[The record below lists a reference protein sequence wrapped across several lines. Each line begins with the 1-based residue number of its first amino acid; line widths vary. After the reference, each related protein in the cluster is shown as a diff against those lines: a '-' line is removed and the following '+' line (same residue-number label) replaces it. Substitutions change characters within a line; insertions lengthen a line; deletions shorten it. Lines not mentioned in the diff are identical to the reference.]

1 MAPGREFQPAR
12 PRGRAGFGNGG
23 TCRVSAETDSLV
35 GLVRGV
41 TGPARDSVES
51 RPRRLGLSGRLFL
64 VTVAFVVV
72 AEVLTYVPA
81 VANYRIEWMDD
92 RLAAAQ
98 VAALVLDGRTA
109 EPVSEGLEGRLLAG
123 VNARAIAV
131 RGGGVQ
137 RLLAVEPIPET
148 VADTVNLA
156 EVTTWDSL
164 RGAWRTLVAPVS
176 EPIRVLG
183 KGKAGFPQVE
193 ILLDEAPLRTAMIDY
208 ALRLLVS
215 SLIIA
220 AAAAGLVFV
229 VLQVLIVR
237 PVRRLATNVT
247 AFADA
252 PEDAGRVIAPSG
264 RTDEIGQAERALAKM
279 QRELADQLRQKRRL
293 AELGLAVSKI
303 SHELRNLL
311 TGAQLL
317 GDRLEATADPS
328 VQRIAPLLVRALARA
343 IRFCEGT
350 LAYGRATEPEP
361 DLAPVPLEPVFDD
374 LADLAALAGHPVRVV
389 ASAGGCAVVADREQL
404 ARALANLVRNAV
416 QALDGAGT
424 AEAVVRVSAEAG
436 PPGQITILVT
446 DNGPGLPPRAR
457 ENLFSPFQGSAK
469 AGGTGLGLPIAAE
482 LVQMNGGAL
491 TLDESPL
498 GTRFRLVL
506 PAA

>member
-1 MAPGREFQPAR
+1 M
-12 PRGRAGFGNGG
+12 
-23 TCRVSAETDSLV
+23 
-35 GLVRGV
+35 VRGAPD
-41 TGPARDSVES
+41 TAARTAA
-51 RPRRLGLSGRLFL
+51 PRLRGLGLSGRLFL

-72 AEVLTYVPA
+72 AEVLTFVPA
-81 VANYRIEWMDD
+81 VANYRLEWMDD

-98 VAALVLDGRTA
+98 VAALVLDGRSV
-109 EPVSEGLEGRLLAG
+109 EPVSEALESRLLAG

-131 RGGGVQ
+131 RGNGVQ
-137 RLLAVEPIPET
+137 RLLAIEPTPEA
-148 VADTVNLA
+148 VADTVDLA
-156 EVTTWDSL
+156 QTSTWNAL

-176 EPIRVLG
+176 EPIRVTG
-183 KGKAGFPQVE
+183 RGKAGFSQVE

-208 ALRLLVS
+208 ALRLAVS

-220 AAAAGLVFV
+220 AVAAGLVFV

-252 PEDAGRVIAPSG
+252 PEDAGRIITPTG
-264 RTDEIGQAERALAKM
+264 RTDEIGQAEEALARM
-279 QRELADQLRQKRRL
+279 QRALADQLRQKRRL

-328 VQRIAPLLVRALARA
+328 VQRIAPLLVGTLARA

-361 DLAPVPLEPVFDD
+361 ALAPTPLQPVFTD
-374 LADLAALAGHPVRVV
+374 LADTAALASHPVRVETEARGLSV
-389 ASAGGCAVVADREQL
+389 LADGEQL
-404 ARALANLVRNAV
+404 SRALANLVRNAV
-416 QALDGAGT
+416 QALDGAQVPEG
-424 AEAVVRVSAEAG
+424 VVQVSARAG
-436 PPGQITILVT
+436 PEEKVTILVS

-457 ENLFSPFQGSAK
+457 DNLFSPFQGSGK

-482 LVQMNGGAL
+482 LVQMNGGTL
-491 TLDESPL
+491 TLDETAI
-498 GTRFRLVL
+498 GTRFRIVL

>member
-1 MAPGREFQPAR
+1 MVLRRSSSAMPAR
-12 PRGRAGFGNGG
+12 
-23 TCRVSAETDSLV
+23 S
-35 GLVRGV
+35 V
-41 TGPARDSVES
+41 TGVAVES
-51 RPRRLGLSGRLFL
+51 DATAAPVAVPTRDGAERRAPRLGLSGRLFL

-81 VANYRIEWMDD
+81 VANYRIEWMSD

-109 EPVSEGLEGRLLAG
+109 EPVSEALESRLLAG

-131 RGGGVQ
+131 RGGGAQ
-137 RLLAVEPIPET
+137 RLLAIEPMPEQ
-148 VADTVNLA
+148 VADTVDLRT
-156 EVTTWDSL
+156 VTAVSAI

-176 EPIRVLG
+176 EPIRVVG
-183 KGKAGFPQVE
+183 EGVIGFDRVE

-208 ALRLLVS
+208 AVRLLIS

-220 AAAAGLVFV
+220 ASAAGLVFV

-237 PVRRLATNVT
+237 PVRRLATNIT

-252 PEDAGRVIAPSG
+252 PEDAARIIAPSE
-264 RTDEIGQAERALAKM
+264 RTDEIGQAEAALAKM
-279 QRELADQLRQKRRL
+279 QRGLADQLRQKRRL

-317 GDRLEATADPS
+317 GDRLEGTADPS
-328 VQRIAPLLVRALARA
+328 VQRIAPLLVGTLARA

-350 LAYGRATEPEP
+350 LAYGRAIEPEP
-361 DLAPVPLEPVFDD
+361 RLAPTPLAPLF
-374 LADLAALAGHPVRVV
+374 ADLHDTAALAARPV
-389 ASAGGCAVVADREQL
+389 AVETQAQNLSVLADREQL
-404 ARALANLVRNAV
+404 SRALANLVRNAV
-416 QALDGAGT
+416 QALDGAAIPDAT
-424 AEAVVRVSAEAG
+424 VRVCASAG
-436 PPGQITILVT
+436 PEDRVTILVS

-457 ENLFSPFQGSAK
+457 QNLFAPFQGSVR

-482 LVQMNGGAL
+482 LVEMNGGTL
-491 TLDESPL
+491 GLDETPG
-498 GTRFRLVL
+498 GTRFRIVL

>member
-1 MAPGREFQPAR
+1 MS
-12 PRGRAGFGNGG
+12 
-23 TCRVSAETDSLV
+23 RVAADTDSIV
-35 GLVRGV
+35 GLPREVSV
-41 TGPARDSVES
+41 ASRDGADL

-72 AEVLTYVPA
+72 AEILTFVPA

-109 EPVSEGLEGRLLAG
+109 EPVSEALESRLLAG

-131 RGGGVQ
+131 RGAGAQ
-137 RLLAVEPIPET
+137 RLLATEPIPER
-148 VADTVNLA
+148 VADTVDLGA
-156 EVTTWDSL
+156 VTTWDSL
-164 RGAWRTLVAPVS
+164 RGAWRTLVSPVS
-176 EPIRVLG
+176 EPIRVVGQG
-183 KGKAGFPQVE
+183 KPGFGQVE

-208 ALRLLVS
+208 ALRLAVS

-220 AAAAGLVFV
+220 AVAAGLVFV

-237 PVRRLATNVT
+237 PVRRLATNIT

-252 PEDAGRVIAPSG
+252 PEDAGRIIAPSD
-264 RTDEIGQAERALAKM
+264 RTDEIGQAEAALAKM
-279 QRELADQLRQKRRL
+279 QRGLADQLRQKRRL

-328 VQRIAPLLVRALARA
+328 VQRIAPLLVGTLARA

-350 LAYGRATEPEP
+350 LAYGRAIEPEP
-361 DLAPVPLEPVFDD
+361 HLAPTPLAPLFADLPDIATLANRTVAVETQGQDLVV
-374 LADLAALAGHPVRVV
+374 LAD
-389 ASAGGCAVVADREQL
+389 SEQL

-424 AEAVVRVSAEAG
+424 SNPTVRVSASAG
-436 PPGQITILVT
+436 PEGRVTILVS

-457 ENLFSPFQGSAK
+457 QNLFAPFQGSVR

-482 LVQMNGGAL
+482 LIEMNGGTL
-491 TLDESPL
+491 TLDETAG
-498 GTRFRLVL
+498 GTRFRIVL